1 MRVKCLHGYF
11 IFEETALGQVSDF
24 ISYSGLP
31 IEPKDNYYTFQKLL
45 NFPQYSIKGK
55 DLLGFTALKTFEG
68 KPWEILEANELVYD
82 FTLDQIRL
90 ISSVT
95 QNVLIRK
102 SGNRFVS
109 NGLILPGSLTAEGE
123 RVRDYAAWF
132 SRDRLSFLY
141 SEVGYV

>member
-11 IFEETALGQVSDF
+11 IFDETSVGQISDF
-24 ISYSGLP
+24 ISWSGLP
-31 IEPKDNYYTFQKLL
+31 LQPKENYYTFEKLL
-45 NFPQYSIKGK
+45 DFPTYSIKGK
-55 DLLGFTALKTFEG
+55 DLLGTPALKTFEG

-95 QNVLIRK
+95 QNVVIRQA
-102 SGNRFVS
+102 GNRFVS
-109 NGLILPGSLTAEGE
+109 NGLILPGSLTVEGL
-123 RVRDYAAWF
+123 RVKEYAAWF